1 MIPAISLPLQAVLFG
16 PYPASPAPKTT
27 FGTEFD
33 QACARDIPPQPE
45 PPFNLAPSPDSVA
58 ALVAP
63 HFSKEDLESE
73 DLCDPE
79 DNMLPDAII
88 LPLQPPVITPLPQ
101 PITTP
106 QPDRNCIPAQ
116 QERSPTLLE
125 AEADKPIALQPM
137 PDALPAPVRR
147 KITPALGEEFSGQNV
162 VLDIMRSV
170 TVTDTVP
177 APPVQTI
184 QISTPT
190 AASGP
195 TALDPQ
201 RFIER
206 HLDLARDTV
215 WLNDLARDIVAAGKG
230 SDRLSF
236 RLMPQHLGRLDVDLT
251 TTRGAVSVS
260 MSASSNEAV
269 RIVAA
274 AQPRL
279 IEELRVQGVRVA
291 STDVTGGNTQSQS
304 EHHHQHAH
312 QHQRPEPKPAFVKPS
327 IRQEQT
333 PKSMRPVGR
342 FA

>member
-16 PYPASPAPKTT
+16 PYPASPAPATT
-27 FGTEFD
+27 FGAEFD

-45 PPFNLAPSPDSVA
+45 PPFDLAHSPDSVA
-58 ALVAP
+58 ALVAL
-63 HFSKEDLESE
+63 HFSKEDLESK
-73 DLCDPE
+73 DLCDPG

-88 LPLQPPVITPLPQ
+88 LPSQPLVITPLPQ

-106 QPDRNCIPAQ
+106 QPDRNCIPTQ
-116 QERSPTLLE
+116 QERSPILLE

-137 PDALPAPVRR
+137 LDGLPAPVRH
-147 KITPALGEEFSGQNV
+147 KIAPALGEEFSDQIV
-162 VLDIMRSV
+162 MRDLMRAV

-177 APPVQTI
+177 APTVQAM
-184 QISTPT
+184 QISTPVT
-190 AASGP
+190 ASAP
-195 TALDPQ
+195 IMLDPQ
-201 RFIER
+201 RFIEGQ
-206 HLDLARDTV
+206 LDLVRDTV
-215 WLNDLARDIVAAGKG
+215 WLNDLARDIVAAGEG

-260 MSASSNEAV
+260 MSASSDEAV

-274 AQPRL
+274 AQPKL

-304 EHHHQHAH
+304 QHQHAH
-312 QHQRPEPKPAFVKPS
+312 QHQRPEPKPVFVKPS
-327 IRQEQT
+327 IQQEQT